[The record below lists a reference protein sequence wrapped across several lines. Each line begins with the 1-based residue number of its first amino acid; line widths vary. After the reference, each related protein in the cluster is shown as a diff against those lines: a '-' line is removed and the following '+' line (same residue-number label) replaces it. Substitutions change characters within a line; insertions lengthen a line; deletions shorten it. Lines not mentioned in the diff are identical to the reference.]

1 MRYFKKFARSKQV
14 TLATIALQD
23 ELPGKTQDPF
33 YESQENHNLIGVANI
48 FLEVLFHDVR
58 LDYHTPIISQQ
69 GEVAGRLQVEISRIS
84 GQFPQDRI
92 CEAASESSTD
102 SNSSSE
108 LDDYSGGS
116 SHITCRVTIK
126 QATGLPLSLSH
137 FVFCQYMFWGHP
149 EPIVVPP
156 MVNPELPNSNCIAG
170 QRDSLAFKF
179 DHTKDFTVPITEEFM
194 EHAAGWNLFAVF
206 CVLYFN
212 EIVLTYVHVFFLFF
226 AEGALSIEVWGH
238 RSAGFSRSKPGWEV
252 EQQQLAKARSLADRW
267 SELTRKIELWVEI
280 QELNEQG
287 EYAPVEVTVKQD
299 KRQKDKQ
306 DTYTGKSNCD
316 VFAKQFSEIVRTS
329 VVVVVVSGGT
339 YQLRQG
345 QQRRIQVRVKPV
357 QNSGTLPI
365 ICQSI
370 LNITVGSVI
379 VRAQYQPP
387 LDSYQDEDLTILR
400 DKWSDALMRRRQY
413 LDQQIQ
419 KLINKQGNVV

>member
-1 MRYFKKFARSKQV
+1 M
-14 TLATIALQD
+14 
-23 ELPGKTQDPF
+23 PGKTLDPF

-92 CEAASESSTD
+92 CEAASESSAD
-102 SNSSSE
+102 STSSE
-108 LDDYSGGS
+108 TDDYSGGS

-156 MVNPELPNSNCIAG
+156 MVNAELPNSNCIAG
-170 QRDSLAFKF
+170 QRDSLTFKF
-179 DHTKDFTVPITEEFM
+179 DLTKDFTIPITEEFM
-194 EHAAGWNLFAVF
+194 EHAAGRNFLCSYMCFLTSRNRVSLMLLYYSHLPIVF
-206 CVLYFN
+206 SLL
-212 EIVLTYVHVFFLFF
+212 I
-226 AEGALSIEVWGH
+226 EGALSIEVWGH

-287 EYAPVEVTVKQD
+287 EYSPVEVAVKQD
-299 KRQKDKQ
+299 
-306 DTYTGKSNCD
+306 TCTGENDYNIFLSRK
-316 VFAKQFSEIVRTS
+316 TS
-329 VVVVVVSGGT
+329 HVLV
-339 YQLRQG
+339 
-345 QQRRIQVRVKPV
+345 
-357 QNSGTLPI
+357 
-365 ICQSI
+365 
-370 LNITVGSVI
+370 
-379 VRAQYQPP
+379 
-387 LDSYQDEDLTILR
+387 TI
-400 DKWSDALMRRRQY
+400 Y
-413 LDQQIQ
+413 
-419 KLINKQGNVV
+419 